1 MALDFKGDVVSA
13 LAGTIEL
20 PRMVRVKQLLDGSH
34 FEPEEIPGIVHAQ
47 LDRPEM
53 RERIRPGMSVAIT
66 CGSRGVANIAIIIK
80 AIVDFVKECGG
91 VPFVFPAMG
100 SHGGATAEGQ
110 IGILTGYGVT
120 EEFIGCPIR
129 SSMEVVQVGNRE
141 DNGRPV
147 YIDKYASEAEDPVYV
162 NKISALLRKY

>member
-53 RERIRPGMSVAIT
+53 R
-66 CGSRGVANIAIIIK
+66 
-80 AIVDFVKECGG
+80 
-91 VPFVFPAMG
+91 
-100 SHGGATAEGQ
+100 
-110 IGILTGYGVT
+110 
-120 EEFIGCPIR
+120 
-129 SSMEVVQVGNRE
+129 
-141 DNGRPV
+141 
-147 YIDKYASEAEDPVYV
+147 
-162 NKISALLRKY
+162 